1 MQEQTKLCNHYE
13 DVRLDRSIGFLI
25 QKHFFFQKLEKIMLS
40 FKNFEWRIESF
51 LFNRFE
57 FSKPSKDEKT
67 AISST
72 C

>member
-1 MQEQTKLCNHYE
+1 
-13 DVRLDRSIGFLI
+13 
-25 QKHFFFQKLEKIMLS
+25 MLS
-40 FKNFEWRIESF
+40 FKNLEWRIESF

>member
-1 MQEQTKLCNHYE
+1 
-13 DVRLDRSIGFLI
+13 
-25 QKHFFFQKLEKIMLS
+25 MLS

-51 LFNRFE
+51 SFNGFE

-67 AISST
+67 ANSST